1 VKKRKWSGLK
11 EGIILYL
18 AISKIFYWMNLIGE
32 MAQRDFEGA
41 WLLVIDRILT
51 QDLPLILVVICL
63 VIIDMSK
70 ANHYLKLAVGYVAY
84 MFILLAYMVVVQ
96 WIFQGDPMRGLL
108 VFRDSFIGATMQF
121 VIISVILSLKE
132 YFMKKV
138 KETPEE

>member
-1 VKKRKWSGLK
+1 MKKRKWSGLK

>member
-1 VKKRKWSGLK
+1 M
-11 EGIILYL
+11 YL